1 MSCDKEGYTKGHAEQ
16 LRKNIYQ
23 KSRRNT
29 KLRIYYCRDC
39 FKYHLTSSIKG
50 EAWED

>member
-1 MSCDKEGYTKGHAEQ
+1 MKCDKEGYTKGHAET

-29 KLRIYYCRDC
+29 KLRIYRCPTC
-39 FKYHLTSSIKG
+39 KIFHLTSCIG
-50 EAWED
+50 RTYDED